1 MGINEDGSFR
11 KIDYMINVFS
21 FKFLAGKS
29 MIDKSFVIQAFR
41 LRFPQI
47 EYKKDSNR
55 WKKIETLIKKIQSRE
70 LCSKIMNK
78 N

>member
-11 KIDYMINVFS
+11 KIDYIITVFS
-21 FKFLAGKS
+21 FEFLAGKS

-47 EYKKDSNR
+47 KYEKDSNR
-55 WKKIETLIKKIQSRE
+55 WKQIETLIKKIQSRE